1 MVRRIIKVYLDTSV
15 ISALFD
21 ERNAERKNHTE
32 EFWRELRDYEV
43 YVSTLVNEE
52 LDAASD
58 EIRAEMIDKNRG
70 FKILEITDEVER
82 LAEEYLSK
90 GIFPERYKDDAI
102 HVAVAVANNID
113 FLISWNFRHLVKV
126 KTRRMVN
133 LINEILGYPH
143 IEIIAPPEL

>member
-1 MVRRIIKVYLDTSV
+1 MVSRIIKVYLDTSV

-21 ERNAERKNHTE
+21 ERNAERKNYTE
-32 EFWRELRDYEV
+32 EFWKELRDYEV
-43 YVSTLVNEE
+43 YVSTRVNEE

-58 EIRAEMIDKNRG
+58 EIRAEMIDKIRG

-90 GIFPERYKDDAI
+90 GVFPERYKDDAI

-133 LINEILGYPH
+133 LINEIMGYPH

>member
-1 MVRRIIKVYLDTSV
+1 MAGRIIKVYLDTSV

-32 EFWRELRDYEV
+32 EFWRELRDYE
-43 YVSTLVNEE
+43 
-52 LDAASD
+52 
-58 EIRAEMIDKNRG
+58 
-70 FKILEITDEVER
+70 
-82 LAEEYLSK
+82 EEYLSK